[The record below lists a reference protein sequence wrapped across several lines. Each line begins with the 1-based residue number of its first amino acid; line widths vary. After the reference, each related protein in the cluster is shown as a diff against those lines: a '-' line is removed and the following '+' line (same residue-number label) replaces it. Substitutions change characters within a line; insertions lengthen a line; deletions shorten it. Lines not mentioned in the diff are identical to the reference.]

1 MKEPMRKEFL
11 PYARHDISEDD
22 IKTVAEILKGNWIT
36 TGPTIAAFEKAIV
49 DYTGARFAV
58 AVNSGTAA
66 LDIAVGALGLTPGD
80 EAITT
85 PFTFSAT
92 SNAIL
97 YHGIKPVFADIDSHS
112 WNLDPIDVR
121 RKITSRTRA
130 IILVD
135 YSGQP
140 CDIDELKSIANE
152 HNLFLIEDAAHSL
165 GATYKDVKVGVHA
178 DLTTF
183 SFHSVKHITTG
194 EGGMVTTNDQQ
205 LSDKLMMLRSHGIDR
220 DAGSRY
226 GPEAGWAYDMKMLGR
241 NYRITDFQCAL
252 GISQLRRL
260 DEFIAKRRKLVAL
273 YRSLL
278 PPDIQTIV
286 EKQDRRSAWHLFPV
300 LVPKGVSRDAIFKKM
315 RQGNIGVNVHY
326 IPVYRHSY
334 YQQHHPADPNDFPV
348 TESVFSRIITL
359 PLFPKM
365 TEEDVH
371 DVVET
376 LKTALQ

>member
-1 MKEPMRKEFL
+1 M
-11 PYARHDISEDD
+11 
-22 IKTVAEILKGNWIT
+22 
-36 TGPTIAAFEKAIV
+36 
-49 DYTGARFAV
+49 DYTGAKFAV

-85 PFTFSAT
+85 PFTFAAT
-92 SNAIL
+92 SNAMV
-97 YHGIKPVFADIDSHS
+97 YHGIKPVFADIDPHT
-112 WNLDPIDVR
+112 WNLDPVDVR
-121 RKITSRTRA
+121 RKITPRTRA

-140 CDIDELKSIANE
+140 CDIDEHKAVAKE
-152 HNLFLIEDAAHSL
+152 HNLFLIEDGAHAL
-165 GATYKDVKVGVHA
+165 GASYKDVKVGVHA

-194 EGGMVTTNDQQ
+194 EGGMVTTNNQQ
-205 LSDKLMMLRSHGIDR
+205 FSEKLMLLRSHGIDR

-226 GPEAGWAYDMKMLGR
+226 GPDAGWAYDMKMLGR

-278 PPDIQTIV
+278 PADIQSIV
-286 EKQDRRSAWHLFPV
+286 EKQDRQSAWHLFPV
-300 LVPKGVSRDAIFKKM
+300 LLPKGVGRDAVFQKM
-315 RQGNIGVNVHY
+315 RQANIGVNVHY

-334 YQQHHPADPNDFPV
+334 YQQHYPANPNDFPV
-348 TESVFSRIITL
+348 TESVFSRIISL
-359 PLFPKM
+359 PLFPRM
-365 TEEDVH
+365 TEEDVR
-371 DVVET
+371 DVVED
-376 LKTALQ
+376 LKSALQ

>member
-1 MKEPMRKEFL
+1 MRKEFL
-11 PYARHDISEDD
+11 PYAVHDISEDD
-22 IKTVAEILKGNWIT
+22 IEAVVDILRSSWIT
-36 TGPTIAAFEKAIV
+36 TGPTIMAFERAIA
-49 DYTGARFAV
+49 DYTGAKFAV

-85 PFTFSAT
+85 PFTFAAT
-92 SNAIL
+92 SNAL
-97 YHGIKPVFADIDSHS
+97 VYHGIRPVFADIDADT
-112 WNLDPIDVR
+112 WNIDPVNVR
-121 RKITSRTRA
+121 HKVTPRTRA
-130 IILVD
+130 IIIVD

-140 CDIDELKSIANE
+140 CDLDEHKAIAKE
-152 HNLFLIEDAAHSL
+152 HHLFFIEDAAHAL
-165 GATYKDVKVGVHA
+165 GASYKDAKIGVVA

-194 EGGMVTTNDQQ
+194 EGGMVTTNDEQ
-205 LSDKLMMLRSHGIDR
+205 LSKKLKLLRNHGIDR

-226 GPEAGWAYDMKMLGR
+226 GPDAGWAYDMKTLGR

-260 DEFIAKRRKLVAL
+260 DQFIAKRKKLVVLYRKL
-273 YRSLL
+273 L
-278 PPDIQTIV
+278 PADIKVIV
-286 EKQDRRSAWHLFPV
+286 EKQNRQSAWHLFPV
-300 LVPKGVSRDAIFKKM
+300 LLPKGIDRDVVFQKM
-315 RQGNIGVNVHY
+315 RKANIGVNVHY

-334 YQQHHPADPNDFPV
+334 YRNHYPVNPDDFPV
-348 TESVFSRIITL
+348 TEDVFSRILTL

-365 TEEDVH
+365 TEEDVN

-376 LKTALQ
+376 LKAALQ